1 MLFRLY
7 FIDLFKNSK
16 HAIHKELQFL
26 ENESLKVLNH
36 ENKKSINRM
45 I

>member
-16 HAIHKELQFL
+16 YAIHKELQL

-36 ENKKSINRM
+36 ESKKNLLIG
-45 I
+45 